1 MEILTLPLYP
11 TIEPKYKTIPAS
23 QVTPSKKPDLS
34 NPLASLEST
43 LNSILP
49 TQTEETNALKT
60 RKQLGET
67 AKALSDEQIE
77 CIAAEFQ
84 FLANTWLDEYERD
97 VFDGKTLKEVLH
109 EG

>member
-11 TIEPKYKTIPAS
+11 TIEPKYKTTLLS
-23 QVTPSKKPDLS
+23 QPITSKNPDLS
-34 NPLASLEST
+34 TPLAALEST

-60 RKQLGET
+60 RRQLGET

-97 VFDGKTLKEVLH
+97 VFNGMTLKEVLH

>member
-1 MEILTLPLYP
+1 MEALTFALYP
-11 TIEPKYKTIPAS
+11 TIEPKFKNTPVS
-23 QVTPSKKPDLS
+23 QPITSNKPDLY

-49 TQTEETNALKT
+49 TQTEETSALKT
-60 RKQLGET
+60 RKYLGET
-67 AKALSDEQIE
+67 AKTLSDEQIE
-77 CIAAEFQ
+77 CIATEFQ

>member
-11 TIEPKYKTIPAS
+11 TIEPRYKTAPVLEPTI
-23 QVTPSKKPDLS
+23 SKKPDLS
-34 NPLASLEST
+34 NPLASLEIA
-43 LNSILP
+43 LNSLLP

-60 RKQLGET
+60 KRQLGEV
-67 AKALSDEQIE
+67 AKTLSDEQIE
-77 CIAAEFQ
+77 CIATEFQ

>member
-1 MEILTLPLYP
+1 METLTLPLYP
-11 TIEPKYKTIPAS
+11 TLEPKYKTTPIS
-23 QVTPSKKPDLS
+23 QSITPKTPDLF
-34 NPLASLEST
+34 NPLVSLENT

-49 TQTEETNALKT
+49 TQTEETNAIKT

-77 CIAAEFQ
+77 CIATEFQ